1 MADETKILVGSFKEI
16 PIRIT
21 SATVNGGRKFVK
33 HEFPNRDTQTIEDLG
48 LQPRSYELQIVISDF
63 GKTTADLEPQLD
75 YFDYRNTLI
84 AAIENKGPGVL
95 IHPLY
100 GRIENVVATTYA
112 INENFS
118 RFGQSTLS
126 VTFETSD
133 STGIPAPSTTALSQI
148 NQFNSVVIAATTIDI
163 TDNYSVLTRFAGNFQ
178 DAQDKITEIIDSAV
192 EATAFIGAAA
202 DEINEF
208 NSFIGN
214 LSANVNSLIVAP
226 NELALAINNTF
237 NNINGLFGTIES
249 TAQAFKN
256 LFGFG
261 NSDQNDI
268 ETTTASLVQR
278 RQNRDVLNRAVNAQ
292 ALSYAYVA
300 VAQIPFETVDE
311 IETAERELEVQYE
324 FIISNPITDS
334 VVTNVDASQA
344 VNDSLTD
351 MRVIV
356 QAFFD
361 EQRISAKQI
370 ISVFTSITSARL
382 LSFQY
387 YAETES
393 AEDIIAL
400 NEITDVSFIE
410 GDIRILTA

>member
-1 MADETKILVGSFKEI
+1 M
-16 PIRIT
+16 
-21 SATVNGGRKFVK
+21 
-33 HEFPNRDTQTIEDLG
+33 
-48 LQPRSYELQIVISDF
+48 
-63 GKTTADLEPQLD
+63 
-75 YFDYRNTLI
+75 
-84 AAIENKGPGVL
+84 
-95 IHPLY
+95 
-100 GRIENVVATTYA
+100 
-112 INENFS
+112 
-118 RFGQSTLS
+118 
-126 VTFETSD
+126 
-133 STGIPAPSTTALSQI
+133 
-148 NQFNSVVIAATTIDI
+148 
-163 TDNYSVLTRFAGNFQ
+163 
-178 DAQDKITEIIDSAV
+178 
-192 EATAFIGAAA
+192 
-202 DEINEF
+202 
-208 NSFIGN
+208 
-214 LSANVNSLIVAP
+214 
-226 NELALAINNTF
+226 ALAINNTF

-370 ISVFTSITSARL
+370 ISVFTTVTSARL

-393 AEDIIAL
+393 VEDIIAL
-400 NEITDVSFIE
+400 NEITDVSFVE
-410 GDIRILTA
+410 GDVRILTA